1 MKKTYIRFL
10 SLVHVLDSTSA
21 HVSNID
27 QTAKQL
33 LNVIALRHA
42 QDKPLNVTDAMALS
56 AIASPATIHRKLDDL
71 RESGLIDQVFEGKDR
86 RTKYLVPTANAE
98 EYFAKLG
105 GLMQKAHLAWFSE
118 SEALQ
123 RFCCWS
129 VDFEPDSRSW

>member
-1 MKKTYIRFL
+1 MNLNTIHLMKKTYIRFL

-21 HVSNID
+21 HMSNVD

-33 LNVIALRHA
+33 LNVIVLRHA

-86 RTKYLVPTANAE
+86 RTKYLVPTPNAD
-98 EYFAKLG
+98 EYFAELG
-105 GLMQKAHLAWFSE
+105 NLMQKAHLA
-118 SEALQ
+118 
-123 RFCCWS
+123 
-129 VDFEPDSRSW
+129 